1 MQTSFLVIPN
11 FQILLLENQLIC
23 NLREVGC
30 EDETWFELAQNHVQW
45 WAVVLMVLNLQV
57 LLPESQFISEMDLRE
72 IDCEDRRWN
81 VTVSGL
87 CPMVGFAV
95 GSIEWLASAAS
106 ELVNQ
111 YDGS

>member
-1 MQTSFLVIPN
+1 
-11 FQILLLENQLIC
+11 
-23 NLREVGC
+23 
-30 EDETWFELAQNHVQW
+30 
-45 WAVVLMVLNLQV
+45 
-57 LLPESQFISEMDLRE
+57 MDLRE